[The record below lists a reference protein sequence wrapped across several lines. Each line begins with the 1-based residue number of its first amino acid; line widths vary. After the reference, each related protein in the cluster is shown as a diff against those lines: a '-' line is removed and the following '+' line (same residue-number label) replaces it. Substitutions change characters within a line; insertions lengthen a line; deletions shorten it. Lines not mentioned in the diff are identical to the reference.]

1 MKGKRW
7 GAQEKPGK
15 GWMGRPKRIR
25 ISGGVR
31 PPVVRRTSEMQ

>member
-7 GAQEKPGK
+7 SEQEKPAK

-25 ISGGVR
+25 MTGALR
-31 PPVVRRTSEMQ
+31 PTVVRKTTTS

>member
-7 GAQEKPGK
+7 SAPEKPGK

-25 ISGGVR
+25 LTGGR
-31 PPVVRRTSEMQ
+31 PPVVRRTRD